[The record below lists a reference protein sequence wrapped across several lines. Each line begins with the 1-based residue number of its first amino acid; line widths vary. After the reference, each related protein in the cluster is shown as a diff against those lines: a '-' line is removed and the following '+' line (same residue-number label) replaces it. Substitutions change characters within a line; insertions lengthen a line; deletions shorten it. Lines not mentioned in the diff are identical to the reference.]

1 MASILIVEDDVHQ
14 MRLLSMWLR
23 RNGHD
28 VTAVRG
34 GEEAQALL
42 SVELIISDVNMPN
55 VDGIELV
62 NWIRNERR
70 LDVPVL
76 MLSSRCDQA
85 ELTERLAGCATR
97 VLPKPFSPSRLV
109 MEIENLLERRAA
121 PGASESPGEEDKGQT
136 ETACR

>member
-1 MASILIVEDDVHQ
+1 MAAILIVEDDVHQ

-28 VTAVRG
+28 VTEARS
-34 GEEAQALL
+34 GEEAQSLL
-42 SVELIISDVNMPN
+42 SGAGRADEPTPSPPLAVELIISDVNMPN

-70 LDVPVL
+70 MDVPVL

-109 MEIENLLERRAA
+109 SEIENLLDRTPAR
-121 PGASESPGEEDKGQT
+121 G
-136 ETACR
+136 

>member
-23 RNGHD
+23 RNGHE

-34 GEEAQALL
+34 GQEAQVLL
-42 SVELIISDVNMPN
+42 SGAGRADDSTPASPLAVELIISDVNMPN

-70 LDVPVL
+70 MDVPVL
-76 MLSSRCDQA
+76 ILSSRCDQA

-109 MEIENLLERRAA
+109 VEIENLLERTPTR
-121 PGASESPGEEDKGQT
+121 G
-136 ETACR
+136 